1 MAKGYSAR
9 GGFSGGGSA
18 MRQQQM
24 QQKLLKMQQD
34 MEAAQEAVENAS
46 FTASVG
52 GGVVQATVSGKKE
65 LTALTIKPEAVDPED
80 VEMLQDLVISA
91 VNEALRQADEA
102 MEQSM
107 GAVTGGLN
115 LGVTNLLDRKLLVT
129 AAAHSAAAIIDK
141 ISHHIHNITHHCTGC
156 RHLSC
161 APAHKHCII
170 HRIGMDKHRV
180 KCVFYACKRM
190 IFINQHRMYLD
201 FNALRCVSCQSEQ
214 LDHIAEFFGITD
226 IIR

>member
-34 MEAAQEAVENAS
+34 MAAAQEAVENAS

-65 LTALTIKPEAVDPED
+65 LTALTVKPEAVDPAD

-91 VNEALRQADEA
+91 VNEALRQAEEA
-102 MEQSM
+102 MESAM
-107 GAVTGGLN
+107 GSVTGGLN
-115 LGVTNLLDRKLLVT
+115 IPGL
-129 AAAHSAAAIIDK
+129 
-141 ISHHIHNITHHCTGC
+141 
-156 RHLSC
+156 
-161 APAHKHCII
+161 
-170 HRIGMDKHRV
+170 
-180 KCVFYACKRM
+180 F
-190 IFINQHRMYLD
+190 
-201 FNALRCVSCQSEQ
+201 
-214 LDHIAEFFGITD
+214 
-226 IIR
+226 